1 MEESAMGDRMLD
13 YGWGTIPIS
22 LFLIFLNVLPI
33 LLLYKIIYVIVNK
46 KEKKKETIAKANI
59 EQTNIEN

>member
-1 MEESAMGDRMLD
+1 MLD
-13 YGWGTIPIS
+13 YGWGTISIS